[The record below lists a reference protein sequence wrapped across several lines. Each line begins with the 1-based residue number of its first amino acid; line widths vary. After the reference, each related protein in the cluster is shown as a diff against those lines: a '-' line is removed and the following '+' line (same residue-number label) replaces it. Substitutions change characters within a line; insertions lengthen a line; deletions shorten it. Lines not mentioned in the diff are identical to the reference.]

1 VKIVLVGASGTLG
14 QKISVALS
22 AAGHEI
28 VKIGRKS
35 GDVQADFA
43 GPNGLAEIYKALKPF
58 DAVAIAARRCGF
70 RSLPGDHQGAMAI

>member
-1 VKIVLVGASGTLG
+1 VKIILVGASGTLG

-22 AAGHEI
+22 EAGHEI

-43 GPNGLAEIYKALKPF
+43 GSGGLAEIYKAMSHVVPGGLKSE
-58 DAVAIAARRCGF
+58 AAEARHVH
-70 RSLPGDHQGAMAI
+70 LA